1 MQTIEVPVEGGNLVA
16 WRSGS
21 GKPALILHGG
31 PGVGDSHEGLAAELD
46 GLYECVRYQQRG
58 LSPSDAPGPNSIE
71 IYIDDLTAVLDAM
84 GWERATVIGHSW
96 GGLLA
101 QHATAGR
108 PERVEALIA
117 ICTLGAE
124 GPDGG
129 WSRLDSA
136 LDERLPDDVAARVQE
151 LDAKLYAG
159 EGTDKDNLEMLR
171 VCWPY
176 YFADPSLAPP
186 LPDVAISS
194 DVYSEMHAS
203 ALDHF
208 ERGTLERELR
218 RFERPALFIQCAEDV
233 VPAEPARKTAEM
245 MPNGSFT
252 LVEKSGHL
260 PWMERPGA
268 LRSAIERWVA

>member
-1 MQTIEVPVEGGNLVA
+1 METIDIPVDGGKLVA

-21 GKPALILHGG
+21 GRPALMLHGG
-31 PGVGDSHEGLAAELD
+31 PGVGDSHEGLAEEID

-58 LSPSDAPGPNSIE
+58 LSPSDAPGPYTME
-71 IYIDDLTAVLDAM
+71 IYIEDLKAVLDAL

-101 QHATAGR
+101 QHATAAL
-108 PERVEALIA
+108 PDRVEALIA
-117 ICTLGAE
+117 LCTLGAE

-136 LDERLPDDVAARVQE
+136 LDERLPADVEERIRE
-151 LDAKLYAG
+151 LDQRLYAG
-159 EGTDKDNLEMLR
+159 EGTDADNLEMLR

-176 YFADPSLAPP
+176 YFADPSSAPP
-186 LPDVAISS
+186 LPEVPVNS

-208 ERGTLERELR
+208 ASGTLERELR
-218 RFERPALFIQCAEDV
+218 QFERPALFIQCAEDV
-233 VPAEPARKTAEM
+233 VPIDPARATAEM
-245 MPNGSFT
+245 MPKGSFA
-252 LVEKSGHL
+252 LIERSGHL

-268 LRSAIERWVA
+268 IRSAIEGWIA